1 MEYLAIPAAIC
12 TTSASLPQ
20 ILKTPQNVSNFS
32 MALRGVGAVLWVIYA
47 LNLEEYALATSS
59 GIAAIFECILFVKK
73 YLALLKPVDNETFPN
88 DASVDSSRQ

>member
-20 ILKTPQNVSNFS
+20 IFKTPRSVSNFS
-32 MALRGVGAVLWVIYA
+32 MALRGFGAILWVIYA

-59 GIAAIFECILFVKK
+59 GIAAIFECILFIKK
-73 YLALLKPVDNETFPN
+73 HLALLKLIDNETSPI